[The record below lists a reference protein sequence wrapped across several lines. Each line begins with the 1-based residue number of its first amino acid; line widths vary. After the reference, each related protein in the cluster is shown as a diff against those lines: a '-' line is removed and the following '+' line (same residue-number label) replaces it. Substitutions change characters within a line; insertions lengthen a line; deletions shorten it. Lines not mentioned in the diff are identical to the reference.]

1 MALRLSSDLV
11 ADVAR
16 AASPDALRSATARLR
31 NGSVDVARESFESA
45 LRSASAA
52 APNTPVVNLG
62 GLRERLAGA
71 RLGEATPKLAATS
84 AATRGL
90 ETILT
95 KVLVDGVTPRKSAL
109 FGKGA
114 AGESWRMLLTDAL
127 AKGIAESGRTGLG
140 KGLVGGSLAASLAGV
155 HSAGKR
161 AI

>member
-1 MALRLSSDLV
+1 MALQLSSDLV

-31 NGSVDVARESFESA
+31 NGAVDIARESFDSA
-45 LRSASAA
+45 LRSVSVAPTA
-52 APNTPVVNLG
+52 APVGNLG
-62 GLRERLAGA
+62 GLRERLAAA
-71 RLGEATPKLAATS
+71 RIGEAGPKQTATL

-95 KVLVDGVTPRKSAL
+95 KVLVDGVTPRKSVL

-127 AKGIAESGRTGLG
+127 AKGVAESGRTGLG
-140 KGLVGGSLAASLAGV
+140 RGLVGGSLAASLGAAQ
-155 HSAGKR
+155 SAAKR
-161 AI
+161 TI